1 MEVRGS
7 DIMFK
12 ICIDPGHGGK
22 DVGAYANNLYEKDIT
37 LKLAFKI
44 ANLLND
50 YENTEVLLTRQSDVF
65 VGLDDRVKLAND
77 NKADF
82 FYSIHVN
89 AATNIAARGYEDYIH
104 SSLTDDSKTAKIR
117 DVIREEIINY
127 LKNYGIVD
135 RGKKKA
141 NFAVLRL
148 TKMSAVLT
156 ENLFLTSPEE
166 SELLKND
173 SFLDG
178 LADAHAKGIAKAL
191 NLPQK
196 ANTPTTVAQSNVLWL
211 VQLGAFKNKENAERL
226 AAELKSKGYSV
237 FIKKETR

>member
-1 MEVRGS
+1 
-7 DIMFK
+7 MFT

-104 SSLTDDSKTAKIR
+104 TSLSNESGTAKIR
-117 DVIREEIINY
+117 DIIHEEI
-127 LKNYGIVD
+127 KNYIGRYDVPE

-141 NFAVLRL
+141 DFMVLRL
-148 TKMSAVLT
+148 TKMPAVLT
-156 ENLFLTSPEE
+156 ENLFLTNEE
-166 SELLKND
+166 DVKLLKD
-173 SFLDG
+173 DTFLNG
-178 LADAHAKGIAKAL
+178 LAESHVKGIAKAF
-191 NLPQK
+191 NLQK
-196 ANTPTTVAQSNVLWL
+196 KKKITKLYK
-211 VQLGAFKNKENAERL
+211 VQVGAFTDRRNAERL
-226 AAELKSKGYSV
+226 VNELKSKGYDA
-237 FIKKETR
+237 FIKEE